1 MPSNDELRD
10 LLMLNGMLN
19 ADAKDVNSKLTNES
33 AGKMGVRGMN
43 PKEMLTK
50 VAGPQNMEQVIPPP
64 LPTIKVNGIDGQ
76 FEVSAPMGLIPMNDI
91 SPDIISRIIPNN
103 GQPQPQVT
111 MQNPNALPPQPTVPK
126 NQQEFTFVGN
136 LSKQPTMQEQMWESI
151 KNIEL
156 QLTSIA
162 VRIKRIEDYLVNRK
176 RKIT

>member
-43 PKEMLTK
+43 PREMLTK
-50 VAGPQNMEQVIPPP
+50 VVGPQNTEQVIPPP

-76 FEVSAPMGLIPMNDI
+76 FEVSAPTGLIPMTDI
-91 SPDIISRIIPNN
+91 SPDIINRIIPTN
-103 GQPQPQVT
+103 GQPQVT
-111 MQNPNALPPQPTVPK
+111 MQNPNALPPAQPTVPK
-126 NQQEFTFVGN
+126 NQQEFTFISN
-136 LSKQPTMQEQMWESI
+136 LSKQPTIQEQMWESV
-151 KNIEL
+151 KNIEFRIN
-156 QLTSIA
+156 SIDA
-162 VRIKRIEDYLVNRK
+162 RLKRIEDYIVNRK